1 MKKKKVFS
9 ALTLLTFSTGGA
21 NSATDKSSA
30 ASSSTAVSSSA
41 EAAKEQSKGQELTE
55 ILSSTDWQGTKVYD
69 KNNNDLTAENANFI
83 GLAKYDGETGFYE
96 FFDKETGET
105 RGDEG
110 TFFVTDDGEKRILI
124 SDTQN
129 YQAVVDLT
137 EVTKDKF
144 TYKRMGKDKDGKDVE
159 VFVEHIPYSD
169 EKLTFTNGRK
179 DLETETGKIVTSEPG
194 DDILGATLWNGTKV
208 LDEDGNDVT
217 EANKMFISLA
227 KFDNKTSKYEF
238 FDLETGKTR
247 GDFGYFQVIDNNK
260 IRAHV
265 SIGDNKYGAALE
277 LTELND
283 KRFTY
288 TRMGKDNNGKE
299 IKVFVELEPYEGDFT
314 PDFTF

>member
-1 MKKKKVFS
+1 M
-9 ALTLLTFSTGGA
+9 
-21 NSATDKSSA
+21 
-30 ASSSTAVSSSA
+30 
-41 EAAKEQSKGQELTE
+41 
-55 ILSSTDWQGTKVYD
+55 
-69 KNNNDLTAENANFI
+69 
-83 GLAKYDGETGFYE
+83 
-96 FFDKETGET
+96 
-105 RGDEG
+105 
-110 TFFVTDDGEKRILI
+110 
-124 SDTQN
+124 
-129 YQAVVDLT
+129 VDLT

-159 VFVEHIPYSD
+159 VFVEHVPYSD
-169 EKLTFTNGRK
+169 KKLTFTNGRK
-179 DLETETGKIVTSEPG
+179 DLETETGKIVTNEPG

-299 IKVFVELEPYEGDFT
+299 IKVFVEHEPYEGDFT

>member
-9 ALTLLTFSTGGA
+9 ALTLLTFSTLLIAGCAGGA

-83 GLAKYDGETGFYE
+83 GLSKYDGETGFYE

-137 EVTKDKF
+137 EV
-144 TYKRMGKDKDGKDVE
+144 GKDKDGKDVE

-299 IKVFVELEPYEGDFT
+299 IKVFVEHEPYEGDFT

>member
-9 ALTLLTFSTGGA
+9 ALTLLTFSTLLIAGCAGGA

-83 GLAKYDGETGFYE
+83 GLAKYDG
-96 FFDKETGET
+96 
-105 RGDEG
+105 EG

-227 KFDNKTSKYEF
+227 KFDN
-238 FDLETGKTR
+238 
-247 GDFGYFQVIDNNK
+247 NK

-299 IKVFVELEPYEGDFT
+299 IKVFVEHEPYEGDFT

>member
-1 MKKKKVFS
+1 MGCFDIIFFS
-9 ALTLLTFSTGGA
+9 RSFKTFSYI
-21 NSATDKSSA
+21 K
-30 ASSSTAVSSSA
+30 
-41 EAAKEQSKGQELTE
+41 
-55 ILSSTDWQGTKVYD
+55 
-69 KNNNDLTAENANFI
+69 
-83 GLAKYDGETGFYE
+83 
-96 FFDKETGET
+96 
-105 RGDEG
+105 
-110 TFFVTDDGEKRILI
+110 
-124 SDTQN
+124 
-129 YQAVVDLT
+129 
-137 EVTKDKF
+137 
-144 TYKRMGKDKDGKDVE
+144 YKRKNCRRHPLFGD
-159 VFVEHIPYSD
+159 FVYS
-169 EKLTFTNGRK
+169 L
-179 DLETETGKIVTSEPG
+179 
-194 DDILGATLWNGTKV
+194 
-208 LDEDGNDVT
+208 GNDVT

-299 IKVFVELEPYEGDFT
+299 IKVFVEHEPYEGDFT

>member
-9 ALTLLTFSTGGA
+9 ALTLLTFSTLLIAGCAGGA

-144 TYKRMGKDKDGKDVE
+144 TYKRMAKIK
-159 VFVEHIPYSD
+159 
-169 EKLTFTNGRK
+169 
-179 DLETETGKIVTSEPG
+179 TGK
-194 DDILGATLWNGTKV
+194 
-208 LDEDGNDVT
+208 
-217 EANKMFISLA
+217 M
-227 KFDNKTSKYEF
+227 
-238 FDLETGKTR
+238 
-247 GDFGYFQVIDNNK
+247 
-260 IRAHV
+260 
-265 SIGDNKYGAALE
+265 
-277 LTELND
+277 
-283 KRFTY
+283 
-288 TRMGKDNNGKE
+288 
-299 IKVFVELEPYEGDFT
+299 
-314 PDFTF
+314 

>member
-9 ALTLLTFSTGGA
+9 ALTLLTFSTLLIAGCAGGA

-41 EAAKEQSKGQELTE
+41 EAVKEQSKGQ
-55 ILSSTDWQGTKVYD
+55 
-69 KNNNDLTAENANFI
+69 DLTAENANFI

-299 IKVFVELEPYEGDFT
+299 IKVFVEHEPYEGDFT